1 MKNRPFQFITLA
13 LVLTAT
19 ACRAQPT
26 IHNKEAQI
34 AMSVLAAPEA
44 KREQATVLG
53 FDSENN
59 VVELRAGT
67 NEFVCLGDNPQ
78 TDGINIAAYHKDLD
92 PFMARG
98 RELRAE
104 GVGRQD
110 IFDIREKEAVAG
122 TLKMPDGPTT
132 LHILSGPDGVFD
144 EATATLQGVKYRS
157 VVYIPFAT
165 SESTGLP
172 DRPAS
177 PAGSPWIMFPGTHS
191 AHIMISPPDPNEN
204 KEN

>member
-1 MKNRPFQFITLA
+1 MKNRKTQFIAFIFAVTI
-13 LVLTAT
+13 V
-19 ACRAQPT
+19 ACEAQPT
-26 IHNKEAQI
+26 IANKEAQI
-34 AMSVLAAPEA
+34 ALALLAAPEG
-44 KREQATVLG
+44 KREQATVLR
-53 FDSENN
+53 FDSKNN
-59 VVELRAGT
+59 IVELRAGT

-110 IFDIREKEAVAG
+110 IFDTREKEALAG
-122 TLKMPDGPTT
+122 TLKMPEGPTT
-132 LHILSGPDGVFD
+132 LHILSGPDGLFD
-144 EATATLQGVKYRS
+144 EATGKLTGVKYRS

-172 DRPAS
+172 ERPSS
-177 PAGSPWIMFPGTHS
+177 PPGSPWIMFPGTHS
-191 AHIMISPPDPNEN
+191 AHIMISPPDPNAT